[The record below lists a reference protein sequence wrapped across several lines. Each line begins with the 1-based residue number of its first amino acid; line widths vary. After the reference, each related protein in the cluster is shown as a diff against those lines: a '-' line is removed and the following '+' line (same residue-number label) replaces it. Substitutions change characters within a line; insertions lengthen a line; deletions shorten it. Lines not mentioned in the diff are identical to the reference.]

1 MSRLLVIA
9 GFEFRSRMR
18 MISTWVYFLMYAA
31 IAGLWM
37 AAAGGAIGDATI
49 SFGGDKILINGSYS
63 LGMAIGILGFTGVTV
78 IASLVGRSVQQDFEH
93 QTYHFFYSAPIAKR
107 DYFFG
112 RFLGACLCLAI
123 VFLGIVV
130 GISIG
135 THWPGVD
142 SARVLASPPWQSF
155 VRPYLL
161 TMLPN
166 ILWLGACFYV
176 LAALT
181 RQMAPVY
188 IGGVLV
194 LVGYMFA
201 VNLLGDFENKTLAAL
216 IDPSGSTALDVVT
229 RYWSVAQKN
238 EQPLPLTGLLLW
250 NRLLWLGVGL
260 VVMTIGYFAFRMEA
274 VTQRAPRSSRKKNQA
289 VAREQAKASVAAST
303 IPTPI
308 VDRSDFAFARMLPG
322 LTRLYLS
329 EILRSPR
336 FLTVVLGGV
345 LLVVGNASTMGAI
358 YGTNTYPL
366 TYKVLDLASGLFG
379 LFILIITAIYAGELV
394 WRERDTRI
402 DDITDSTPAPTWL
415 AFLAKLA
422 ALFLLQAT
430 LLCVVML
437 CSIGVQLSQGYTR
450 IEPLHYLT
458 ELFAIQLPGL
468 WLLAVLA
475 LLVHALIDNKYLGHF
490 LVVFLFF
497 GLQRL
502 PGFGYEDRL
511 YLYAARPDVIYSD
524 LNGYGHF
531 LPAVFWF
538 RLYWGAF
545 AVMLLLLAQGFWSR
559 GRSDGIGARVRAFA
573 QRWSATSTVIAVLA
587 GATFAVTGSW
597 IFYNTHVL
605 NPFRSA
611 HDSQQ
616 SQADYERRYKPLA
629 SAPQPKVVGVDLRVD
644 IQPQQHQVRIAGTLK
659 LVNKT
664 AQPVNDLYVNYPRS
678 ASLHEMKLGVPAQLA
693 DEDPMLGW
701 HHYHLQSP
709 LEPGESTDFVFDLGY
724 GAKGFRNDGA
734 DAVVMDSG
742 TFLNAGLSG
751 DSTLI
756 PSFGYNEDAEL
767 ESDRER
773 KKFGFEP
780 KPRMHDIDD
789 PLYVQRNGLTRDADF
804 IAYRATVCT
813 SADQLPVT
821 SGNVERDW
829 IDNGR
834 HCIAYDMDTP
844 MGAIYP
850 FLSARYAVRRDVWH
864 GKDGDVAIEIDYQ
877 PGHEYNLDRIVDG
890 VRDSLQY
897 FSRHFGP
904 YQHKI
909 LRVIE
914 FPRFSR
920 SGGFAESFPNTVPFN
935 EALGFTAKVDNA
947 DPKDID
953 YPYFVTAHE
962 VAHQWWAHQEV
973 PAAVQG
979 AEFVSESLAEYSAL
993 MVLKQKYGD
1002 ARMRRFLKYEL
1013 DRYLLGRGSEQK
1025 QEQPLLR
1032 ADGAAYVHY
1041 QKGSLTLYA
1050 LQDAI
1055 GESAMDD
1062 ALSAF
1067 LDRWRFQGPPYA
1079 RSRDLIAEFRRVTP
1093 AESQGL
1099 ISDLFENITLYDDRA
1114 ISAEAHKR
1122 SDGEYEVTMLV
1133 SAKKIR
1139 ADGAG
1144 NEHEVPVDT
1153 RIDIGVL
1160 DANGEVLALRKELMH
1175 DGENRYTMTVKG
1187 EPFKAG
1193 IDPLDK
1199 LIDRD
1204 ASDNTMDVTR
1214 LP

>member
-1 MSRLLVIA
+1 MSPMLVIA

-18 MISTWVYFLMYAA
+18 MLSTWVYFLMYAA
-31 IAGLWM
+31 IAALWM
-37 AAAGGAIGDATI
+37 AAAGGAIGSATI

-78 IASLVGRSVQQDFEH
+78 IASLVGRAVQQDFEH
-93 QTYHFFYSAPIAKR
+93 QTYHFFYTAPIAKR

-112 RFLGACLCLAI
+112 RFIGACLCLAI

-155 VRPYLL
+155 ARPYLL

-238 EQPLPLTGLLLW
+238 TQALPLTGLLLW
-250 NRLLWLGVGL
+250 NRLLWLGIGFL
-260 VVMTIGYFAFRMEA
+260 VMVFGYFAFRMEA
-274 VTQRAPRSSRKKNQA
+274 VTQRAPRSSRKQKKA
-289 VAREQAKASVAAST
+289 DAALPARVAMLT
-303 IPTPI
+303 IPPP
-308 VDRSDFAFARMLPG
+308 VLDRRDRAFARMLPG
-322 LTRLYLS
+322 LMRLYLR
-329 EILRSPR
+329 EIVRSPR

-345 LLVVGNASTMGAI
+345 LLVIGNASTMGAL
-358 YGTNTYPL
+358 YGTNTVPL

-415 AFLAKLA
+415 AFLAKLGT
-422 ALFLLQAT
+422 LFALQAL

-458 ELFAIQLPGL
+458 ELFVIQLPGL

-475 LLVHALIDNKYLGHF
+475 LLVHALVNNKYVGHF
-490 LVVFLFF
+490 LVVLLFF

-511 YLYAARPDVIYSD
+511 YLYAARPEVVYSD

-545 AVMLLLLAQGFWSR
+545 ALLLLLLAQGFWSR
-559 GRSDGIGARVRAFA
+559 GRSDGVKARLRAFA
-573 QRWSATSTVIAVLA
+573 QRWSTTSTAIALIA
-587 GATFAVTGSW
+587 GLVFAVTGAW

-605 NPFRSA
+605 NPFRSTQ
-611 HDSQQ
+611 DSQQ
-616 SQADYERRYKPLA
+616 AQADYERRYKPLA
-629 SAPQPKVVGVDLRVD
+629 AVPQPKITAVDLHVD
-644 IQPQQHQVRIAGTLK
+644 IQPQQHQVRIAGTMK
-659 LVNKT
+659 LVNKM
-664 AQPVNDLYVNYPRS
+664 AQPVSELYVNYPRK
-678 ASLHEMKLGVPAQLA
+678 ARLHEMKLGVPAQLA
-693 DEDPMLGW
+693 DEEPMLGW
-701 HHYHLQSP
+701 HHYHLQTP
-709 LEPGESTDFVFDLGY
+709 LAPGEGADFVFDLGY
-724 GAKGFRNDGA
+724 GARGFGNDGA
-734 DAVVMDSG
+734 DAVVLDNG

-756 PSFGYNEDAEL
+756 PSFGYDEDAEL
-767 ESDRER
+767 ESDRDR
-773 KKFGFEP
+773 KKFGFQA
-780 KPRMHDIDD
+780 KPRMHDLDD
-789 PLYVQRNGLTRDADF
+789 PVYVQHNGLTRDADF

-813 SADQLPVT
+813 AADQLPVT
-821 SGNVERDW
+821 SGYVERDW
-829 IDNGR
+829 SENGR

-877 PGHEYNLDRIVDG
+877 PGHEYNLDRMVGG
-890 VRDSLQY
+890 VKDSLSY
-897 FSRHFGP
+897 FTAHFGP
-904 YQHKI
+904 YQHRI
-909 LRVIE
+909 LRIIE

-935 EALGFTAKVDNA
+935 EALGFTAKVDDA

-973 PAAVQG
+973 PAVVQG
-979 AEFVSESLAEYSAL
+979 AEFVTESLAEYSAL

-1002 ARMRRFLKYEL
+1002 ARMHRFLKYEL
-1013 DRYLLGRGSEQK
+1013 DRYLLGRGTEQK
-1025 QEQPLLR
+1025 QEQPMLR

-1041 QKGSLTLYA
+1041 QKGALTLYA

-1055 GESAMDD
+1055 GEAAMDQ

-1067 LDRWRFQGPPYA
+1067 VDRWRFQGPPYA

-1093 AESQGL
+1093 LESQGL
-1099 ISDLFENITLYDDRA
+1099 IGDLFEQITLYDDRA
-1114 ISAEAHKR
+1114 ISAEAHKIG
-1122 SDGEYEVTMLV
+1122 DGRYEVTMRV
-1133 SAKKIR
+1133 SAKKVH

-1160 DANGEVLALRKELMH
+1160 GIDGEVLALRKEPMH
-1175 DGENRYTMTVKG
+1175 DGENRYTMIVDG

-1204 ASDNTMDVTR
+1204 ASDNVVDVVR
-1214 LP
+1214 VP